1 MSTSRPRAPAGG
13 FTLVEIL
20 IVVVIIGIV
29 TVGALISFGFL
40 GGDRQLSDETERVRA
55 LMSYVQEQAELQTRE
70 YGIYLPNN
78 ASYQFVAFDNR
89 TQRWNKVPEDDAL
102 RLRKLPPGIDLKLKV
117 EARDVVIAKRPDAS
131 DLTPH
136 IMIFSNGDLTPFEL
150 TIKRADKHFIIAA
163 DEQGKIVSRDPDEK
177 RKAG

>member
-1 MSTSRPRAPAGG
+1 
-13 FTLVEIL
+13 
-20 IVVVIIGIV
+20 
-29 TVGALISFGFL
+29 
-40 GGDRQLSDETERVRA
+40 
-55 LMSYVQEQAELQTRE
+55 VQEQAELQTRE

-89 TQRWNKVPEDDAL
+89 TQRWNRVREDDAL
-102 RLRKLPPGIDLKLKV
+102 RLRKLPSGIDLKLKV
-117 EARDVVIAKRPDAS
+117 EARDVVITKRPDAA

-150 TIKRADKHFIIAA
+150 TLERADKHFVIAA